1 MATITDFN
9 VSPYYDDFADS
20 NNYHRVLFRPA
31 YAVQAREL
39 TQAQTILQSQVERF
53 GNHVFKEGDVVI
65 PGDINVS
72 GRDTIK
78 LTSFTGT
85 STLSNFKDGVFTG
98 GTSGV
103 KAKVIATSAADG
115 TDPNTLFVE
124 YTNSGSN
131 NTSKTFTA
139 GETITATVSISGV
152 NTSVS
157 AAVNTLHRGVLAD
170 LSPGIFYV
178 RGFFVQTTEQQLVLE
193 KYTSL
198 ATYRVGLTVT
208 ETINTPTEDTA
219 LNDNAAGSSN
229 ENAPG
234 AHRLKF
240 DLTLAK
246 LAIDSTSDTNF
257 IELSRVINGAQIEN
271 RSNAEYN
278 HLADTL
284 AERTYDE
291 SGDYTVRDFELE
303 LRESVLSGTNRGIY
317 SNGATTNAR
326 GTAATTMLAGLMSPG
341 KAYVKGYQIDKIGQ
355 NIIDIDKA
363 RTFKDVNANVT
374 QFNLG
379 NYVYITNMY
388 NVPDIGKGYGT
399 SASDIK
405 PYASINLFDT
415 ATSSRG
421 TTIANTNADIKQIG
435 RAKCRGIENVA
446 GTASSSIYPTTSVH
460 KAYLFDIEM
469 FTHIEVDGTIS
480 NASGFTTGEIV
491 TGGTSGASG
500 VVESISSENSATIT
514 GASTAT
520 PVVVTCSGGHN
531 FQEGQVVTIAG
542 VSGMTDINGNFTVK
556 DPTATTFKVYTDA
569 SSGGTPVAKGSSQSY
584 SGSGATVKHD
594 RVVLSSVQGSF
605 TENETITG
613 GTSSY
618 TAVIQYSA
626 FGRKGST
633 PRKFFETRQMY
644 SDVTDIDFTADT
656 SIDSTYGEVK
666 TLTGSISIANSTT
679 AVSGFGTSFTTELVI
694 GDTIEFIDNAGST
707 VTKIV
712 ESIESNTKLEISAAV
727 GGSNVSTKTVATR
740 KRAKQQEATKN
751 TPLFKLPYSP
761 VKTLKT
767 TNNSNASD
775 TSFTV
780 RRTYVETLSSTGG
793 ATLSGAS
800 GETFLSSTN
809 TDYVMTI
816 LSTGSGG
823 SGAVGDVITP
833 TISGTGTQT
842 LTVNMGSGYNGHKVK
857 IIASVARTTA
867 GEKSK
872 TANTAQTLQVSTQ
885 ALATADIIN
894 IGKADVYAVASVHM
908 AADFSTNADT
918 DDTDVTDRFTLDT
931 GQRDNFYDVG
941 RLIKKVNSIAVTG
954 RLLITFSYY
963 SHGAGDYF
971 SVDSYPGDYT
981 DIPQYTSDTTGEIY
995 NLRDCIDFRPRVD
1008 DASTIESGGADR
1020 EFDGTGASTSDT
1032 PKPGG
1037 IVYTD
1042 LEYYLPRI
1050 DKLFLDKH
1058 GKFIIKKGAAAL
1070 NPTAP
1075 EDLEDAM
1082 HLYTLAISP
1091 YTFSPE
1097 DVQIIPQ
1104 DNRRYTMRDIGRL
1117 EKRIQNVEYYTQLSL
1132 LESAAENLQIQDADG
1147 FDRFKNG
1154 FIVDNFTGHNIGDV
1168 NNEGYNI
1175 AMDMARGE
1183 ARSPHFTDAVPLKE
1197 ATDTGSVAAADL
1209 TDAQRTTQGYA
1220 KNGDFI
1226 TLPYTESSVLNQP
1239 FASTT
1244 ENINPYDVIVWSGQ
1258 IALDPPSDEWREVR
1272 RQPDLQVV
1280 TNGAFDTFVAGR
1292 TTNRDGSFT
1301 TGTVW
1306 NEWEDFWTGATTST
1320 VTGSEA
1326 ATTQRDRVDIIRR
1339 DTRVRQRR
1347 TGIRTDVVPRIVQRS
1362 RGDQLVN
1369 LAFIPFIRSRTI
1381 TFTATGMK
1389 PSTRVYPFFDNE
1401 AVTSYVT
1408 PNGGSL
1414 GGSLITDA
1422 NGACTG
1428 TFAIPDPT
1436 DSTKPRW
1443 RAGTRIFRLTDSSTN
1458 SNFEANVKTSAE
1470 ANYTAQGRLET
1481 RQATVHSTREIE
1493 WRRTTLT
1500 GTQEITRSTSTREA
1514 VGGTQLESPLTGF
1527 PFQLDFGNLIIDGLF
1542 AATWPTGNFLGFG
1555 FDPLAQSF
1563 NIPTEGGA
1571 FVTSIDV
1578 YFQSKDANVPVT
1590 LQIRTMNNG
1599 YPTNQIVP
1607 LATKTLNPGSVNIST
1622 DGSTAT
1628 RFTFDAP
1635 IFLPD
1640 SAEFAMVL
1648 LANSTDYN
1656 CWVGETGKR
1665 TVDSNR
1671 MISKQPSL
1679 GVLFKSQN
1687 GTTWSEDQTKDLK
1700 FVMNRAVFDTDKTGS
1715 LTLINDSVPTRQ
1727 LGANAL
1733 QTTSGSAVIRV
1744 RQENHG
1750 MHGTSNNV
1758 TISGAAATNNI
1769 PASEINATHTAIS
1782 NITMD
1787 SYDITCSTNANA
1799 TSTGGGSNIVATQ
1812 NMIMDQAMLNVQTMA
1827 VPETTIN
1834 QYVRTTSGKSVN
1846 GSQSEF
1852 TLLAAT
1858 AKEPCELYQNIL
1870 FSAPQMVASDINQTN
1885 EMSGNPSF
1893 WSIFELST
1901 NSDNLSPVIDLARK
1915 SVFCVQNRL
1924 DSPTS
1929 SNHPEYVAETK
1940 NTGGSSSSAY
1950 ITRPI
1955 ELENEST
1962 ALDIRISSNI
1972 RSTSSV
1978 ELYYRVTGG
1987 SETRKIDDLNWV
1999 PFNSTGAE
2007 DTTVQPAEDYDTFT
2021 EYKYTASDIEGFT
2034 SFQLKAV
2041 LKGSNS
2047 VYPPRMKDLRG
2058 IALAV

>member
-20 NNYHRVLFRPA
+20 NNYHRVLFRPSFA
-31 YAVQAREL
+31 LQAREL

-53 GNHVFKEGDVVI
+53 GNHVFKEGDVVV
-65 PGDINVS
+65 PGSVQTVA
-72 GRDTIK
+72 RATIK

-85 STLSNFKDGVFTG
+85 STLSDLKDVVLTG

-103 KAKVIATSAADG
+103 KAKVIETFATDG

-124 YTNSGSN
+124 YQNSGSN
-131 NTSKTFTA
+131 NTSTTFTA
-139 GETITATVSISGV
+139 SETISGTATIGGVS
-152 NTSVS
+152 TSVS
-157 AAVNTLHRGVLAD
+157 AVVNTLHRGLLANI
-170 LSPGIFYV
+170 LPGIFYV
-178 RGFFVQTTEQQLVLE
+178 RGFFVQTTAQQIILAKYSDTEQL
-193 KYTSL
+193 SF
-198 ATYRVGLTVT
+198 RVGLTI
-208 ETINTPTEDTA
+208 EEKIDTPTENSN

-240 DLTLAK
+240 NLTLAK
-246 LAIDSTSDTNF
+246 KTIDSTDDTDF
-257 IELSRVINGAQIEN
+257 IELSRVINGIEVQN
-271 RSNAEYN
+271 KSKTEYN
-278 HLADTL
+278 QLGETL
-284 AERTYDE
+284 ARRTFDE
-291 SGDYTVRDFELE
+291 SGDYSIRDFELE
-303 LRESVLSGTNRGIY
+303 LRESVASGNNRGVY
-317 SNGATTNAR
+317 SDGATTNEG
-326 GTAATTMLAGLMSPG
+326 GTAATTKLAGLLSPG
-341 KAYVKGYQIDKIGQ
+341 KAYVKGYEIEKTGP

-363 RTFKDVNANVT
+363 REFKDVNANVT
-374 QFNLG
+374 QFTLG
-379 NYVYITNMY
+379 NFVHITNMY
-388 NVPDIGKGYGT
+388 NVPDIGKGFGT
-399 SASDIK
+399 GAADIK
-405 PYASINLFDT
+405 PYANVKLFDT

-421 TTIANTNADIKQIG
+421 TSIANTNADIKEIG

-446 GTASSSIYPTTSVH
+446 GTASASIYPTSSVH
-460 KAYLFDIEM
+460 KAFLFDIEM

-531 FQEGQVVTIAG
+531 FKEGQVVTIAG

-556 DPTATTFKVYTDA
+556 NPTATTFEVFSDA
-569 SSGGTPVAKGSSQSY
+569 SSGGTPTAVGSSQTY

-594 RVVLSSVQGSF
+594 VVVLSSTQGEF
-605 TENETITG
+605 TESETITG
-613 GTSSY
+613 ATSGY
-618 TAVIQYSA
+618 TAVIQFSA
-626 FGRKGST
+626 FGRKGIN
-633 PRKFFETRQMY
+633 PRKFFETRQLF

-656 SIDSTYGEVK
+656 AIDSTYGEVT
-666 TLTGSISIANSTT
+666 TLTGSISVANSGT

-694 GDTIEFIDNAGST
+694 GDTIEFIDDAGST
-707 VTKIV
+707 TTKIV
-712 ESIESNTKLEISAAV
+712 ESIESNTKLEITAAV
-727 GGSNVSTKTVATR
+727 GGSGVATKTIANR
-740 KRAKQQEATKN
+740 KRAKRQEANKN
-751 TPLFKLPYSP
+751 IPLFKLPYTP

-767 TNNSNASD
+767 TANSNVSD

-780 RRTYVETLSSTGG
+780 RRTFVETLSSTGG
-793 ATLSGAS
+793 ATLNAAS
-800 GETFLSSTN
+800 GETFLANSN
-809 TDYVMTI
+809 TDYIMTI
-816 LSTGSGG
+816 VSTGSGG

-842 LTVNMGSGYNGHKVK
+842 LTINMGSGYNGHKVK
-857 IIASVARTTA
+857 IIATITRSAA

-872 TANTAQTLQVSTQ
+872 TANAGTTLQVSTQ
-885 ALATADIIN
+885 AAAQADVIN
-894 IGKADVYAVASVHM
+894 LGKADVYELNSVHM
-908 AADFSTNADT
+908 AADFSTNAT
-918 DDTDVTDRFTLDT
+918 TGDTDVTDRFTLDT

-954 RLLITFSYY
+954 RLLITFKYY

-971 SVDSYPGDYT
+971 SVDSYPDDYA
-981 DIPQYTSDTTGEIY
+981 DIPQYTSDTTGEIF
-995 NLRDCIDFRPRVD
+995 NLRDCLDFRPRVD
-1008 DASTIESGGADR
+1008 DASTIESGGPDR

-1032 PKPGG
+1032 PKFNSL
-1037 IVYTD
+1037 IFTD

-1050 DKLFLDKH
+1050 DKLYIDKV
-1058 GKFIIKKGAAAL
+1058 GKFRIKKGAAAL
-1070 NPTAP
+1070 NPVAP

-1082 HLYTLAISP
+1082 HLFTLGISP
-1091 YTFSPE
+1091 YTFGPE

-1132 LESAAENLQIQDADG
+1132 LEAAAENLQIQDSDG

-1154 FIVDNFTGHNIGDV
+1154 FIVDNFTGHNVGDV

-1183 ARSPHFTDAVPLKE
+1183 ARSPHFTDAVSLVE
-1197 ATDTGSVAAADL
+1197 STDTGSTSATDL
-1209 TDAQRTTQGYA
+1209 TDAHRTSKHYK

-1226 TLPYTESSVLNQP
+1226 TLPFTEESLISQP
-1239 FASTT
+1239 FATT
-1244 ENINPYDVIVWSGQ
+1244 SENINPFDVIVWSGTVV
-1258 IALDPPSDEWREVR
+1258 LDPPSDEWREVR

-1280 TNGAFDTFVAGR
+1280 TDGAFDTFVAGR

-1347 TGIRTDVVPRIVQRS
+1347 TGVRTDIVPRIVQRA
-1362 RGDQLVN
+1362 RGDRLVN

-1381 TFTATGMK
+1381 TFTATGLK
-1389 PSTRVYPFFDNE
+1389 PSTRVYPFFDNV
-1401 AVTSYVT
+1401 AITSYVT

-1422 NGACTG
+1422 NGAVSG
-1428 TFAIPDPT
+1428 TFAIPDST
-1436 DSTKPRW
+1436 VDSNPRW
-1443 RAGTRIFRLTDSSTN
+1443 RTGTRIFRLTGSSTN
-1458 SNFEANVKTSAE
+1458 SQLESDVQTAAE
-1470 ANYTAQGRLET
+1470 ARYTAEGRLET

-1493 WRRTTLT
+1493 FRRTNLT
-1500 GTQEITRSTSTREA
+1500 GTQEITRSQTTRESIA
-1514 VGGTQLESPLTGF
+1514 GTQLPTPFLGW
-1527 PFQLDFGNLIIDGLF
+1527 PFQFNFNFAID
-1542 AATWPTGNFLGFG
+1542 WPINFIG

-1563 NIPTEGGA
+1563 VVPLEGGA
-1571 FVTSIDV
+1571 FISSVDI
-1578 YFQSKDANVPVT
+1578 YFKTKDSAIPVE
-1590 LQIRTMNNG
+1590 LQIRTMSNG

-1607 LATKTLNPGSVNIST
+1607 LARKSLNPGSISTST

-1635 IFLPD
+1635 VYLPD
-1640 SAEFAMVL
+1640 TDEFAIVL
-1648 LANSTDYN
+1648 LANSTEYN
-1656 CWVGETGKR
+1656 VYVSETGQK
-1665 TVDSNR
+1665 TLDSNR
-1671 MISKQPSL
+1671 LVSKQPST

-1687 GTTWSEDQTKDLK
+1687 GSTWSEDQTKDLK
-1700 FVMNRAVFDTDKTGS
+1700 FQLNRCKFDTSATGT
-1715 LTLINDSVPTRQ
+1715 LTLVNDSTPTRQ

-1744 RQENHG
+1744 RQPNHG

-1758 TISGAAATNNI
+1758 TISGATATNNI
-1769 PASEINATHTAIS
+1769 PASEINTTHTSIS
-1782 NITMD
+1782 NITID
-1787 SYDITCSTNANA
+1787 SYDITVSTNANA

-1812 NMIMDQAMLNVQTMA
+1812 NMIMDQAMLSVQTMNL
-1827 VPETTIN
+1827 PECTTN
-1834 QYVRTTSGKSVN
+1834 VFLRTTTAKSVN
-1846 GSQSEF
+1846 GSQTEF
-1852 TLLAAT
+1852 SLLAAT
-1858 AKEPCELYQNIL
+1858 AKEPVDIFQNIL
-1870 FSAPQMVASDINQTN
+1870 FTTPQMIASDINQTN
-1885 EMSGNPSF
+1885 EMSGSKSLFNTYEIS
-1893 WSIFELST
+1893 ST
-1901 NSDNLSPVIDLARK
+1901 IDNVSPVIDLARR
-1915 SVFCVQNRL
+1915 SIFCTQNRL

-1929 SNHPEYVAETK
+1929 SNHPEFVAETK
-1940 NTGGSSSSAY
+1940 NVGGSSSSAY

-1955 ELENEST
+1955 ELDNEST
-1962 ALDIRISSNI
+1962 ALDIRLSANI

-1978 ELYYRVTGG
+1978 ELYYRVSGG
-1987 SETRKIDDLNWV
+1987 SETRKIDDIDFR
-1999 PFNSTGAE
+1999 PFNSTGAS
-2007 DTTVQPAEDYDTFT
+2007 DSTVPPAEDYETFS
-2021 EYKYTASDIEGFT
+2021 EYKYSVDGLEGFS

-2041 LKGSNS
+2041 LKGTNS
-2047 VYPPRMKDLRG
+2047 VYPPRLKDLRG
-2058 IALAV
+2058 IALAL